1 MPTERWLN
9 VWCIWHIKVER
20 SFEVVIGL
28 VELYSIYKRRVCVTF
43 FNIPSGNKNALTP
56 NSPHERRKPR
66 QNVYFFFNHLLHSN
80 VCKNMGGGGGICCC
94 CFCSITTIS
103 GMFLKTAFISLC
115 STGDLFNSHPHLLS
129 WLALRWLRCF
139 QQRGS
144 VCCWCRLSHAHLS
157 RGFSADSEWGIN
169 KTIISAS

>member
-1 MPTERWLN
+1 MKRPHLKTQSTTN
-9 VWCIWHIKVER
+9 GYNQIHAKMFI
-20 SFEVVIGL
+20 SF
-28 VELYSIYKRRVCVTF
+28 SIICYTQMCVKT
-43 FNIPSGNKNALTP
+43 
-56 NSPHERRKPR
+56 
-66 QNVYFFFNHLLHSN
+66 
-80 VCKNMGGGGGICCC
+80 GGGDRGICCC

-169 KTIISAS
+169 KTIISASYGGRLLIKQKEERAVHSNIRKSSTPIYME

>member
-1 MPTERWLN
+1 MHMAHKWKGVLKSSSNWLN
-9 VWCIWHIKVER
+9 YTVFTR
-20 SFEVVIGL
+20 D
-28 VELYSIYKRRVCVTF
+28 VCVSRSLTF
-43 FNIPSGNKNALTP
+43 RLETKMPWRQTP
-56 NSPHERRKPR
+56 LMKEESHAKMFISFSIICYT
-66 QNVYFFFNHLLHSN
+66 QMCV
-80 VCKNMGGGGGICCC
+80 KTWGGGGGICCC
-94 CFCSITTIS
+94 CFCSITTTSI
-103 GMFLKTAFISLC
+103 MFLKTAFISLC